1 MQDYI
6 SKGAIIKVMIIAIIG
21 TVIEIMPLY
30 NPYKKI
36 KNKIIIINISKELN
50 IILFYCFF
58 LITLL

>member
-1 MQDYI
+1 
-6 SKGAIIKVMIIAIIG
+6 MIIAIIG

-50 IILFYCFF
+50 IILFYCF